1 MIKFVKMFVKVVLNL
16 NILQTYFYILT
27 DGYTRIKNTK
37 QDSFSLNLKISSLIW
52 NAFSKNKH
60 IINIKIFTMILVIRQ

>member
-1 MIKFVKMFVKVVLNL
+1 MITFVKMFVKVVLNL
-16 NILQTYFYILT
+16 NILQTYFYILIT

-52 NAFSKNKH
+52 NAFSKNKL
-60 IINIKIFTMILVIRQ
+60 NIYHDISNTTMNI